1 MACMCVMKQVRTAN
15 SLLTAPQDQ
24 FGKLHSLIECVDPV
38 IAEHLTMIVRVVLVV
53 WAYSDTFV
61 G

>member
-1 MACMCVMKQVRTAN
+1 MKQVRTAN

-53 WAYSDTFV
+53 WAYSATFM